1 MLQLQN
7 IILHFYQESG
17 HNQSYILSRNK
28 MLYPMK
34 GFIWP
39 QTRLAP
45 SSVSHILQMG
55 FSMKKKPKTNQ
66 TNKNK
71 QQTPKNSTIGVFKIK
86 FSTNKKL
93 SPFPHAQS
101 HLEERQEL

>member
-1 MLQLQN
+1 
-7 IILHFYQESG
+7 
-17 HNQSYILSRNK
+17 
-28 MLYPMK
+28 MK

-55 FSMKKKPKTNQ
+55 FSMKKTPTNQ
-66 TNKNK
+66 TKKNK
-71 QQTPKNSTIGVFKIK
+71 QQTPKNSTIGVFKMK

-93 SPFPHAQS
+93 SLFPHAQS
-101 HLEERQEL
+101 YLEERQEL

>member
-17 HNQSYILSRNK
+17 HNQSYILSRSK
-28 MLYPMK
+28 MLYPTK

-39 QTRLAP
+39 QNRLAL

-55 FSMKKKPKTNQ
+55 FSMKEKPNKPNKKNQ
-66 TNKNK
+66 
-71 QQTPKNSTIGVFKIK
+71 QQTSKNSTIVVFKMK

-93 SPFPHAQS
+93 SLFPHAQS
-101 HLEERQEL
+101 YLEER